1 MSKSFFLHVRDH
13 VTSNTYTFDAYI
25 EEGDDSFID
34 LYIGDT
40 NGACIHI
47 VTSEDEE
54 ASLADLTQYAAG
66 FIDIMFKG
74 VLKYITQVF
83 PHIRRVSLQD
93 LANET
98 PKRLSVGRP
107 GWYEERYGAKPTVK
121 TQALKGR
128 IKKLQVLS
136 DDHVGLP
143 APELFAPELFA
154 LELLGTTWDLSKST
168 IEEYHVSIHITN
180 EKALPSQ
187 ECSWLSDAKRRK
199 RRHSRDLGEIA
210 LLTLKNAIHFMCM
223 K

>member
-13 VTSNTYTFDAYI
+13 VTSKTYTFDAYI

-54 ASLADLTQYAAG
+54 ASLADLSQCAAG
-66 FIDIMFKG
+66 IDIMFKG
-74 VLKYITQVF
+74 VLKYIIQVF

-98 PKRLSVGRP
+98 PKRLLVGRP
-107 GWYEERYGAKPTVK
+107 GWYEERYGAKPTIK

-128 IKKLQVLS
+128 IKKMQLLS
-136 DDHVGLP
+136 DV
-143 APELFAPELFA
+143 ELFALELFA
-154 LELLGTTWDLSKST
+154 LELLGTTWDISKST
-168 IEEYHVSIHITN
+168 IEEYPMSVHIKN

>member
-1 MSKSFFLHVRDH
+1 MSKSFFLYVKDD
-13 VTSNTYTFDAYI
+13 TNGKSYTFDAYI
-25 EEGDDSFID
+25 EEDDSFID
-34 LYIGDT
+34 LYIGDK
-40 NGACIHI
+40 NGAYIHI
-47 VTSEDEE
+47 VTCENEE
-54 ASLADLTQYAAG
+54 ASLADLSQSAAG

-98 PKRLSVGRP
+98 PKRLLVGRP
-107 GWYEERYGAKPTVK
+107 GWYEERYGAKPTIK

-128 IKKLQVLS
+128 IKKMQLLS
-136 DDHVGLP
+136 DV
-143 APELFAPELFA
+143 ELFALELFA
-154 LELLGTTWDLSKST
+154 LELLGTTWDISKST
-168 IEEYHVSIHITN
+168 IEEYPMSVHIKN

>member
-1 MSKSFFLHVRDH
+1 MSKSFFLYVKDD
-13 VTSNTYTFDAYI
+13 TNGKSYTFDAYI

-40 NGACIHI
+40 NGACIHN

-143 APELFAPELFA
+143 A
-154 LELLGTTWDLSKST
+154 LELLGTTWDISKST

-180 EKALPSQ
+180 EEALPSQ
-187 ECSWLSDAKRRK
+187 ECNWLSDAKRRK

>member
-1 MSKSFFLHVRDH
+1 M
-13 VTSNTYTFDAYI
+13 
-25 EEGDDSFID
+25 
-34 LYIGDT
+34 
-40 NGACIHI
+40 
-47 VTSEDEE
+47 
-54 ASLADLTQYAAG
+54 
-66 FIDIMFKG
+66 
-74 VLKYITQVF
+74 
-83 PHIRRVSLQD
+83 SLQD

-98 PKRLSVGRP
+98 PKRLLVGRP

-143 APELFAPELFA
+143 APELFA
-154 LELLGTTWDLSKST
+154 LELLGTTWDISKST
-168 IEEYHVSIHITN
+168 IEKYPMSIHITN

>member
-1 MSKSFFLHVRDH
+1 MSKSFFLYVKDD
-13 VTSNTYTFDAYI
+13 TNGKSYTFDAYI
-25 EEGDDSFID
+25 EEDDSFID
-34 LYIGDT
+34 LYIGDK
-40 NGACIHI
+40 NGAYIHI
-47 VTSEDEE
+47 VTCENEE

-66 FIDIMFKG
+66 FIDVMFKG

-83 PHIRRVSLQD
+83 PYIRRVSLQD

-98 PKRLSVGRP
+98 PKRLLVGRP

-143 APELFAPELFA
+143 APEL
-154 LELLGTTWDLSKST
+154 LGTTWDISKST

-187 ECSWLSDAKRRK
+187 ECNWLSDAKRRK

>member
-1 MSKSFFLHVRDH
+1 MSKSFFLYVKDD
-13 VTSNTYTFDAYI
+13 TNGKSYTFDAYI
-25 EEGDDSFID
+25 EEDDSFID
-34 LYIGDT
+34 LYIGGM
-40 NGACIHI
+40 NGAYIHI
-47 VTSEDEE
+47 VTCENEE
-54 ASLADLTQYAAG
+54 ASLADLSQSAAG

-98 PKRLSVGRP
+98 PKRLLVGRP

-143 APELFAPELFA
+143 APEL
-154 LELLGTTWDLSKST
+154 LGTTWDISKST

-187 ECSWLSDAKRRK
+187 ECNWLSDAKRRK

>member
-1 MSKSFFLHVRDH
+1 MSKSFFLYVKDD
-13 VTSNTYTFDAYI
+13 TNGKSYTFDAYI
-25 EEGDDSFID
+25 EEDDSFID
-34 LYIGDT
+34 LYIGDK
-40 NGACIHI
+40 NGAYIHI
-47 VTSEDEE
+47 VTCENEE

-66 FIDIMFKG
+66 FIDVMFKG

-98 PKRLSVGRP
+98 PKRLLVGRP

-143 APELFAPELFA
+143 APEL
-154 LELLGTTWDLSKST
+154 LGTTWDISKST

-187 ECSWLSDAKRRK
+187 ECNWLSDAKRRK